1 MNAFILSNDDEL
13 RALVTR
19 ICANRN
25 PTIAMLAALP
35 GLPKDGIPTT
45 AGRPDLVF
53 VDANSFPEAAPNLLQ
68 RTSERYPQAVI
79 ILLSSDRSPEYL
91 IAAIRAGVREV
102 LPSPV
107 SANELDAALDR
118 LSSKLSIGQSS
129 EGKVMS
135 FVSAKGGAGT
145 TFVSANLGHALSSLG
160 RKRVMLIDL
169 NTAFGDATLYVSDI
183 KPERTLADVCR
194 DINRLD
200 INLLDSSVVRV
211 SPLYSILAAPAEP
224 DPGGDLSGDHLET
237 IVNLARR
244 HYDFVIIDLGRQVN
258 SASVRVLDHSDA
270 IYLVLQQSLPD
281 LRGARHLIEI
291 FGTLGYR
298 REKVH
303 LLLNRFE
310 SSAPLSTSEIE
321 RILDLTV
328 DTRIPNNFEVAN
340 DSINQGV
347 PVLDLARNSTIA
359 KGLSDWVS
367 RLADTVSSSGSPVT
381 KSGLIRRIFV
391 RGGDSGAYGS

>member
-1 MNAFILSNDDEL
+1 MNAFIISNDEAL
-13 RALVTR
+13 RTTLTR
-19 ICANRN
+19 ICSNRN
-25 PTIAMLAALP
+25 PAITVLAPLP
-35 GLPKDGIPTT
+35 GMQKDSLPTT
-45 AGRPDLVF
+45 AGKPDLVF
-53 VDANSFPEAAPNLLQ
+53 IDAGSFADLSGELLQ
-68 RTSERYPQAVI
+68 RVAERYPQAVI
-79 ILLSSDRSPEYL
+79 ILLSSDRSPEHL

-102 LPSPV
+102 LPLPV
-107 SANELDAALDR
+107 SANEVDAALDR
-118 LSSKLSIGQSS
+118 LSSKLAIAGQQS
-129 EGKVMS
+129 EGKVLS

-145 TFVSANLGHALSSLG
+145 TFVAANLGHALALLG
-160 RKRVMLIDL
+160 KKRVLLIDL

-183 KPERTLADVCR
+183 KPERTLADVCN

-200 INLLDSSVVRV
+200 INLLDSSLVRV
-211 SPLYSILAAPAEP
+211 SPTFSILAAPAEP
-224 DPGGDLSGDHLET
+224 DPGGDLNADHLET

-244 HYDFVIIDLGRQVN
+244 HFDFVIFDLGRQVN
-258 SASVRVLDHSDA
+258 SASVRVLDHSDD

-310 SSAPLSTSEIE
+310 SSAPLSSSEIE
-321 RILDLTV
+321 RILSLNV
-328 DTRIPNNFEVAN
+328 DSRIPNNFEVAN

-347 PVLDLARNSTIA
+347 PVLQLARNSTIA
-359 KGLSDWVS
+359 KALTEWVG
-367 RLADTVSSSGSPVT
+367 RLVDTTATTVN

-391 RGGDSGAYGS
+391 RGGDSNDSWG

>member
-1 MNAFILSNDDEL
+1 MNAFLISNDEEL
-13 RALVTR
+13 RATITR
-19 ICANRN
+19 TCSNRN
-25 PTIAMLAALP
+25 PAIGMLTPLP
-35 GLPKDGIPTT
+35 GMQKDGVPTT
-45 AGRPDLVF
+45 AGKPDLVF
-53 VDANSFPEAAPNLLQ
+53 IDAASFADASATLLQ
-68 RTSERYPQAVI
+68 RIGERYPQAVI
-79 ILLSSDRSPEYL
+79 ILLSSDRSPESL

-102 LPSPV
+102 LPLPV

-118 LSSKLSIGQSS
+118 LSSKLTVGAQQS

-145 TFVSANLGHALSSLG
+145 TFVAANLGHALSLLG
-160 RKRVMLIDL
+160 KKRVLLIDL

-183 KPERTLADVCR
+183 KPERTLADVCH

-200 INLLDSSVVRV
+200 INLLESSVVRV
-211 SPLYSILAAPAEP
+211 SSSFSILAAPAEP
-224 DPGGDLSGDHLET
+224 DPGGDLNADHLET

-244 HYDFVIIDLGRQVN
+244 HFDFIIVDMGRQVN
-258 SASVRVLDHSDA
+258 SASVRVLDHSDE

-310 SSAPLSTSEIE
+310 SSAPLSSNEIE
-321 RILDLTV
+321 RILNLTV
-328 DTRIPNNFEVAN
+328 DSRIPNNFEVAN

-347 PVLDLARNSTIA
+347 PVLQLARNSTIA
-359 KGLSDWVS
+359 KALTEWVN
-367 RLADTVSSSGSPVT
+367 RLVDTAISPT
-381 KSGLIRRIFV
+381 SKSGLIRRIFV
-391 RGGDSGAYGS
+391 RGGDSNGY

>member
-13 RALVTR
+13 RALITR
-19 ICANRN
+19 ICSNRH
-25 PTIAMLAALP
+25 PSIAVLP
-35 GLPKDGIPTT
+35 AVPGAPKDSVPTS
-45 AGRPDLVF
+45 AGKPDLIF
-53 VDANSFPEAAPNLLQ
+53 VDANSFPDASGGLLQ
-68 RTSERYPQAVI
+68 RTAERYPQAVM

-91 IAAIRAGVREV
+91 ISAIRAGVREV

-118 LSSKLSIGQSS
+118 LSSKLSTSQQS

-145 TFVSANLGHALSSLG
+145 TFVAANLGHALATLG
-160 RKRVMLIDL
+160 RKRVLLIDL

-194 DINRLD
+194 EINRLD

-211 SPLYSILAAPAEP
+211 SQLFSILAAPAEP

-328 DTRIPNNFEVAN
+328 DSRIPNNFEVAN

-347 PVLDLARNSTIA
+347 PVLELARNSTIA
-359 KGLSDWVS
+359 KSLTDWVN
-367 RLADTVSSSGSPVT
+367 RLVDTVSAPAS

-391 RGGDSGAYGS
+391 RGGDSGGFGS

>member
-1 MNAFILSNDDEL
+1 MNAFILSTDDTL
-13 RALVTR
+13 RATVTR
-19 ICANRN
+19 ICMNRN
-25 PTIAMLAALP
+25 PSIETLPPLP
-35 GLPKDGIPTT
+35 GMPKDGVPAASGKPEI
-45 AGRPDLVF
+45 VI
-53 VDANSFPEAAPNLLQ
+53 VDAASFADGATSLLP
-68 RTSERYPQAVI
+68 RLGERYSQAVI

-91 IAAIRAGVREV
+91 IAAMRVGVREV
-102 LPSPV
+102 LGLPL

-118 LSSKLSIGQSS
+118 LSSKLAISQQR
-129 EGKVMS
+129 EGKVLS

-145 TFVSANLGHALSSLG
+145 TFVAANLGHALSLLG
-160 RKRVMLIDL
+160 KKRVLLIDL
-169 NTAFGDATLYVSDI
+169 NTAFGDAPLYVSDI

-200 INLLDSSVVRV
+200 INLLESSVVRV
-211 SPLYSILAAPAEP
+211 SPMFSILAAPAEP

-244 HYDFVIIDLGRQVN
+244 HFDFVIFDLGRQVT
-258 SASVRVLDHSDA
+258 SASVRVLDHSDS

-310 SSAPLSTSEIE
+310 SSAPLSSGEIE
-321 RILDLTV
+321 RILDLGV
-328 DTRIPNNFEVAN
+328 DSRIPNNFEVAN

-347 PVLDLARNSTIA
+347 PVLQLARNSTIA
-359 KGLSDWVS
+359 KSLTDWVN
-367 RLADTVSSSGSPVT
+367 RLVDTTIAGTAS

-391 RGGDSGAYGS
+391 RGGDSNGAGS

>member
-1 MNAFILSNDDEL
+1 MNAFIISNDEAL
-13 RALVTR
+13 RTTLTR
-19 ICANRN
+19 ICSNRN
-25 PTIAMLAALP
+25 PAIIVLAPLP
-35 GLPKDGIPTT
+35 GMQKDSLPTT
-45 AGRPDLVF
+45 AGKPDLVF
-53 VDANSFPEAAPNLLQ
+53 IDAGSFADLSGELLQ
-68 RTSERYPQAVI
+68 RVAERYPQAVI
-79 ILLSSDRSPEYL
+79 ILLSSDRSPEHL

-102 LPSPV
+102 LPLPV
-107 SANELDAALDR
+107 SANEVDAALDR
-118 LSSKLSIGQSS
+118 LSSKLAIAGQQS
-129 EGKVMS
+129 EGKVLS

-145 TFVSANLGHALSSLG
+145 TFVAANLGHALALLG
-160 RKRVMLIDL
+160 KKRVLLIDL

-183 KPERTLADVCR
+183 KPERTLADVCN

-200 INLLDSSVVRV
+200 INLLDSSLVRV
-211 SPLYSILAAPAEP
+211 SPTFSILAAPAEP
-224 DPGGDLSGDHLET
+224 DPGGDLNADHLET

-244 HYDFVIIDLGRQVN
+244 HFDFVIFDLGRQVN
-258 SASVRVLDHSDA
+258 SASVRVLDHSDD

-310 SSAPLSTSEIE
+310 SSAPLSSSEIE
-321 RILDLTV
+321 RILSLNV
-328 DTRIPNNFEVAN
+328 DSRIPNNFEVAN

-347 PVLDLARNSTIA
+347 PVLQLARNSTIA
-359 KGLSDWVS
+359 KALTEWVG
-367 RLADTVSSSGSPVT
+367 RLVDTTATTVN

-391 RGGDSGAYGS
+391 RGGDSNDSWG

>member
-1 MNAFILSNDDEL
+1 MNAFILSNDEAL
-13 RALVTR
+13 RATITR
-19 ICANRN
+19 TCMNRN
-25 PTIAMLAALP
+25 PQISILSPLP
-35 GLPKDGIPTT
+35 GMPKDGVPTT
-45 AGRPDLVF
+45 AGKPDLVF
-53 VDANSFPEAAPNLLQ
+53 IDAASYPDRSGTMLQ
-68 RTSERYPQAVI
+68 RAGERYQQAVI

-102 LPSPV
+102 LPLPV
-107 SANELDAALDR
+107 TANELDAALDR
-118 LSSKLSIGQSS
+118 LSSKLAIGQHQD
-129 EGKVMS
+129 GKVLS

-145 TFVSANLGHALSSLG
+145 TFVSANLGHALSMLG
-160 RKRVMLIDL
+160 KKRVLLIDL

-211 SPLYSILAAPAEP
+211 SPMYSILAAPAEP

-244 HYDFVIIDLGRQVN
+244 HYDFVIIDLGRQVT
-258 SASVRVLDHSDA
+258 SASVRVLDNSDA

-298 REKVH
+298 REKVR

-328 DTRIPNNFEVAN
+328 DSRIPNNFEVAN

-347 PVLDLARNSTIA
+347 PVLELARNSTIA
-359 KGLSDWVS
+359 KSLGDWVS
-367 RLADTVSSSGSPVT
+367 RLVDITSGPAI

-391 RGGDSGAYGS
+391 RGGDSGAGS

>member
-1 MNAFILSNDDEL
+1 MNAFILSDDDAL
-13 RALVTR
+13 RATITR

-25 PTIAMLAALP
+25 PAIAVLP
-35 GLPKDGIPTT
+35 PVPGAPKDSLP
-45 AGRPDLVF
+45 ALSGRPEIVF
-53 VDANSFPEAAPNLLQ
+53 VDAGSFTDGAASLLP
-68 RTSERYPQAVI
+68 RLGERYPQAMMV
-79 ILLSSDRSPEYL
+79 LLSSDRSPEYL
-91 IAAIRAGVREV
+91 IAAIRSGVREV
-102 LPSPV
+102 LSLPL

-118 LSSKLSIGQSS
+118 LLSKFSVNQQR
-129 EGKVMS
+129 EGRVLS

-145 TFVSANLGHALSSLG
+145 TFVAANLGHALSSLAK
-160 RKRVMLIDL
+160 KRVMLIDL
-169 NTAFGDATLYVSDI
+169 NTAFGDAPLYVSDI
-183 KPERTLADVCR
+183 KPERTLADVCN

-200 INLLDSSVVRV
+200 INLLESSVVRV
-211 SPLYSILAAPAEP
+211 SPTFSILAAPAEP
-224 DPGGDLSGDHLET
+224 DPGGDLNGDHLET
-237 IVNLARR
+237 ILNLARR
-244 HYDFVIIDLGRQVN
+244 HFDFVIFDLGRQVN

-310 SSAPLSTSEIE
+310 GSAPLSNSEIE

-347 PVLDLARNSTIA
+347 PVLQLARNSAIA
-359 KGLSDWVS
+359 KALNEWVG
-367 RLADTVSSSGSPVT
+367 RLTDATISVASAVN

-391 RGGDSGAYGS
+391 RGDSSSNRG

>member
-1 MNAFILSNDDEL
+1 MNAFILSNDDAL
-13 RALVTR
+13 RATVTR
-19 ICANRN
+19 ICSNRN
-25 PTIAMLAALP
+25 PVIPILPPLP
-35 GLPKDGIPTT
+35 GMPKDGIPTA
-45 AGRPDLVF
+45 AGKPELVI
-53 VDANSFPEAAPNLLQ
+53 VDAASFQEGAAALLP
-68 RTSERYPQAVI
+68 RLGERYSQAVI
-79 ILLSSDRSPEYL
+79 ILLSSDRSPEFL
-91 IAAIRAGVREV
+91 ISAMRVGVREV
-102 LPSPV
+102 LPLPL

-118 LSSKLSIGQSS
+118 LSSKLSISQQR
-129 EGKVMS
+129 EGKVLS

-145 TFVSANLGHALSSLG
+145 TFVAANLGHALSLLG
-160 RKRVMLIDL
+160 KKRVLLIDL
-169 NTAFGDATLYVSDI
+169 NTAFGDAPLYVSDI

-194 DINRLD
+194 EINRLD

-211 SPLYSILAAPAEP
+211 SPTFSILAAPAEP

-244 HYDFVIIDLGRQVN
+244 HFDFVIFDLGRQVT
-258 SASVRVLDHSDA
+258 SASVRVLDHSDS

-310 SSAPLSTSEIE
+310 SSAPLSSGEIE
-321 RILDLTV
+321 RILDLGV
-328 DTRIPNNFEVAN
+328 DSRIPNNFEVAN

-347 PVLDLARNSTIA
+347 PVLQLARNSTIA
-359 KGLSDWVS
+359 KSLSDWVN
-367 RLADTVSSSGSPVT
+367 RLVDTTVANTVN

-391 RGGDSGAYGS
+391 RGGDSNGAGS

>member
-13 RALVTR
+13 RASITR
-19 ICANRN
+19 LCANRN
-25 PTIAMLAALP
+25 PSIAILPALP
-35 GLPKDGIPTT
+35 GMPKDGLPAM
-45 AGRPDLVF
+45 AGQPDLVII
-53 VDANSFPEAAPNLLQ
+53 DASSFSDGAAGMLP
-68 RTSERYPQAVI
+68 RAAERYPQAVI

-91 IAAIRAGVREV
+91 IAAMRAGVREV
-102 LPSPV
+102 LALPL
-107 SANELDAALDR
+107 AGNELNTALDR
-118 LSSKLSIGQSS
+118 LSSKFAVSQQP
-129 EGKVMS
+129 EGKVLS

-145 TFVSANLGHALSSLG
+145 TFVAANLGHALSLLG
-160 RKRVMLIDL
+160 KKRVLLIDL

-200 INLLDSSVVRV
+200 INLLESSVVRV
-211 SPLYSILAAPAEP
+211 TPTYSILAAPAEP
-224 DPGGDLSGDHLET
+224 DPGGDLSADHLET
-237 IVNLARR
+237 IVQLARR
-244 HYDFVIIDLGRQVN
+244 HFDFVIIDLGRQVN
-258 SASVRVLDHSDA
+258 SASVRVLDHSDS

-321 RILDLTV
+321 RILDLRV
-328 DTRIPNNFEVAN
+328 DSRVPNNFEVAN

-347 PVLDLARNSTIA
+347 PVLQLARNSTIA
-359 KGLSDWVS
+359 KSLGDWVN
-367 RLADTVSSSGSPVT
+367 RLVDTGTVN

-391 RGGDSGAYGS
+391 RGGDSSGNGS

>member
-1 MNAFILSNDDEL
+1 MNAFIISNDEAL
-13 RALVTR
+13 RTTLTR
-19 ICANRN
+19 ICSNRN
-25 PTIAMLAALP
+25 PAITVLAPLP
-35 GLPKDGIPTT
+35 GMQKDSLPTT
-45 AGRPDLVF
+45 AGKPDLVF
-53 VDANSFPEAAPNLLQ
+53 IDAGSFEDLSGELLQ
-68 RTSERYPQAVI
+68 RVAERYPQAVI
-79 ILLSSDRSPEYL
+79 ILLSSDRSPEHL

-102 LPSPV
+102 LPLPV
-107 SANELDAALDR
+107 SANEVDAALDR
-118 LSSKLSIGQSS
+118 LSSKLAIAGQQS
-129 EGKVMS
+129 EGKVLS

-145 TFVSANLGHALSSLG
+145 TFVAANLGHALALLG
-160 RKRVMLIDL
+160 KKRVLLIDL

-183 KPERTLADVCR
+183 KPERTLADVCN

-200 INLLDSSVVRV
+200 INLLDSSLVRV
-211 SPLYSILAAPAEP
+211 SPTFSILAAPAEP
-224 DPGGDLSGDHLET
+224 DPGGDLNADHLET

-244 HYDFVIIDLGRQVN
+244 HFDFVIFDLGRQVN
-258 SASVRVLDHSDA
+258 SASVRVLDHSDD

-310 SSAPLSTSEIE
+310 SSAPLSSSEIE
-321 RILDLTV
+321 RILSLNV
-328 DTRIPNNFEVAN
+328 DSRIPNNFEVAN

-347 PVLDLARNSTIA
+347 PVLQLARNSTIA
-359 KGLSDWVS
+359 KALTEWVG
-367 RLADTVSSSGSPVT
+367 RLVDTTATTVN

-391 RGGDSGAYGS
+391 RGGDSNDSWG